1 MYNKQE
7 RSNDMSNKATFIISE
22 GKKTNMVVEHTIV
35 KDKKNRKGEPYKISV
50 TKHVSKRKKNE
61 KK

>member
-50 TKHVSKRKKNE
+50 TKHVSKKKGGN
-61 KK
+61 K